1 MAIEGPLKE
10 LGIHDVFH
18 LLDLG
23 SETGELTVTSRL
35 RRNEGTIYFE
45 EGAVVHAVI

>member
-18 LLDLG
+18 LLDCDG
-23 SETGELTVTSRL
+23 TRARSTSRRGPSFTL
-35 RRNEGTIYFE
+35 
-45 EGAVVHAVI
+45 